1 MPDSTALFTFVLIVA
16 VLAAFIIALKSIKV
30 VPQQSAWVVER
41 LGKYHETL
49 GAGLNIII
57 PFVDRIAYR
66 HNLREIPMEVQPQVC
81 ITKDN
86 TQVTVDGI
94 LYFQI
99 TDPKLASYGSSNYT
113 MAITQLAQTTLR
125 SAIGTMDLDQV
136 LSSRAT
142 INAEIVQALDEA
154 GVTWGVKVLR
164 YEIRDITPPQA
175 IIKAMEMQITADR
188 ERRAVISQSEGQRA
202 QQINIAEGDRQAE
215 INRSEGEQQ
224 AAINRA
230 TGQAQAIE
238 LVAKATANAIQTI
251 AETVS
256 KPGGIE
262 ALQLQVAKDYVS
274 EFGNIA
280 KESTT
285 ILLPANMADLGGL
298 VETALQIIRSG
309 GKKLPAPP
317 STAAAAAGGA
327 SGK

>member
-1 MPDSTALFTFVLIVA
+1 MSGVVGLLFLFVAFLIA
-16 VLAAFIIALKSIKV
+16 MKSIKT
-30 VPQQSAWVVER
+30 VPQQSAWIVER
-41 LGKYHETL
+41 LGRYHQTL
-49 GAGLNIII
+49 GAGLNLIM
-57 PFVDRIAYR
+57 PFIDRISYK
-66 HNLREIPMEVQPQVC
+66 HNLREIPLEVQPQVC

-188 ERRAVISQSEGQRA
+188 ERRAVIAKSEGERA
-202 QQINIAEGDRQAE
+202 QQINLAEGERQAE
-215 INRSEGEQQ
+215 ISRSEGEQQ

-256 KPGGIE
+256 KPGGVE
-262 ALQLQVAKDYVS
+262 ALQLQVAKEYVNQ
-274 EFGNIA
+274 FGNIA
-280 KESTT
+280 KEGTT
-285 ILLPANMADLGGL
+285 ILLPANLADLGGL

-309 GKKLPAPP
+309 GKPISL
-317 STAAAAAGGA
+317 AAAAGG
-327 SGK
+327 GKQ

>member
-1 MPDSTALFTFVLIVA
+1 MPDSTALFTFVLVVA

-309 GKKLPAPP
+309 GKKVPAAP
-317 STAAAAAGGA
+317 TAAAAAAGA
-327 SGK
+327 SSK

>member
-16 VLAAFIIALKSIKV
+16 VLAAFVIALKSIKV

-309 GKKLPAPP
+309 KSVPTVP
-317 STAAAAAGGA
+317 TATAAAAGG
-327 SGK
+327 SSSK

>member
-1 MPDSTALFTFVLIVA
+1 MPDTASTFTFVLIIA
-16 VLAAFIIALKSIKV
+16 VVAAFLIALKSIKV
-30 VPQQSAWVVER
+30 IPQQSAWVVER
-41 LGKYHETL
+41 LGKYHEML

-57 PFVDRIAYR
+57 PFVDRIAYK

-251 AETVS
+251 AENVS
-256 KPGGIE
+256 KPGGVE

-274 EFGNIA
+274 QFGNIA

-285 ILLPANMADLGGL
+285 ILLPANLADLGGL

-309 GKKLPAPP
+309 DKPLA
-317 STAAAAAGGA
+317 AAAAAGGGGQ
-327 SGK
+327 SSK